1 MEDGYFFLHYLG
13 VLLYVS
19 CVLGLH
25 PFALFNIHYIIKKIY
40 IYIWKMVPSCLMGC
54 I

>member
-19 CVLGLH
+19 CVLGLR
-25 PFALFNIHYIIKKIY
+25 PFAPFNIHYIIKKKKLY
-40 IYIWKMVPSCLMGC
+40 GRWFRLVLWGVFE
-54 I
+54 

>member
-19 CVLGLH
+19 CVLGLR
-25 PFALFNIHYIIKKIY
+25 PFALFNIHYIIKKKI
-40 IYIWKMVPSCLMGC
+40 IWKMVPSCLMGC